1 MNEEIR
7 TETSME
13 KYLKKKYIVIFP
25 DKSILMFDSLR
36 NIEKYINV
44 SASTISKKLKNNNSC
59 VCKTKGTDYVYG
71 IIYI

>member
-1 MNEEIR
+1 MNDEIR
-7 TETSME
+7 TEKNIE

-25 DKSILMFDSLR
+25 DKSILMFESLR

-44 SASTISKKLKNNNSC
+44 SASTISKKLKNNKRC

>member
-1 MNEEIR
+1 MNDEIK

-13 KYLKKKYIVIFP
+13 NYIKNKYVVIFP
-25 DKSILMFDSLR
+25 DKSLQMFNSLR

-44 SASTISKKLKNNNSC
+44 SASTISKKLKNNKRC